1 MSQTSDSGDDIG
13 KSPATPSEEPPTRS
27 KGRKSIFK
35 KKPKKVYL
43 YICEKNPRVYIEELM
58 VWLFVEKI

>member
-1 MSQTSDSGDDIG
+1 MSQTSESGDDIG

-35 KKPKKVYL
+35 KKLKKVSIIL
-43 YICEKNPRVYIEELM
+43 CKKHRN
-58 VWLFVEKI
+58 